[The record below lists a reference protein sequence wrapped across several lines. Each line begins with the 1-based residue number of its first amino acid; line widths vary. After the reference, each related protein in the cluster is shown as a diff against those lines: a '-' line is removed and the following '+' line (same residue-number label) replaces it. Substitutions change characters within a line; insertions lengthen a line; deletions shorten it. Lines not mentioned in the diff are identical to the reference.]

1 MSSDLKALFGIL
13 GTKMVDIDVNTLC
26 LEDEFADKY
35 IALKK
40 SLQSV
45 LQIETKEAETSFI
58 EMLLMYALDHIEV
71 YGVPADEE

>member
-26 LEDEFADKY
+26 LADEFADKY

-45 LQIETKEAETSFI
+45 LQIETKEAETGFI

>member
-1 MSSDLKALFGIL
+1 MSSDLKVLLDIL
-13 GTKMVDIDVNTLC
+13 EVKMVDINVDTLC
-26 LEDEFADKY
+26 LADEYADKY

-40 SLQSV
+40 SLQSI
-45 LQIETKEAETSFI
+45 LQIETKEVETSFI

>member
-26 LEDEFADKY
+26 LADEFADKY
-35 IALKK
+35 FALKK

-58 EMLLMYALDHIEV
+58 EMLLVYALDHIEV
-71 YGVPADEE
+71 CGVPADEE

>member
-26 LEDEFADKY
+26 LADEFADKY

-40 SLQSV
+40 SLY
-45 LQIETKEAETSFI
+45 LATA
-58 EMLLMYALDHIEV
+58 
-71 YGVPADEE
+71 

>member
-26 LEDEFADKY
+26 LADEFADKY

-45 LQIETKEAETSFI
+45 FQIETKEAETSFI

-71 YGVPADEE
+71 